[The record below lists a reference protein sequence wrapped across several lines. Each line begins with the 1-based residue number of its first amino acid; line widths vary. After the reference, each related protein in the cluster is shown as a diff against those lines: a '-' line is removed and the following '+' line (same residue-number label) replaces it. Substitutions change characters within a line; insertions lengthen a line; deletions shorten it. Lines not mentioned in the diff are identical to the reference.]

1 MDQSN
6 GLESQKEK
14 EIAQYNQRRSSGEII
29 ITSIFIPLIRMKN
42 FKKRKEKGKK
52 QGNRGIYPD
61 LTTKSCDSAHH
72 TLKMVLQNRSN
83 YCVGSYAAAMRHDR
97 ALVIS

>member
-29 ITSIFIPLIRMKN
+29 ITSIFIPLI
-42 FKKRKEKGKK
+42 
-52 QGNRGIYPD
+52 
-61 LTTKSCDSAHH
+61 
-72 TLKMVLQNRSN
+72 
-83 YCVGSYAAAMRHDR
+83 
-97 ALVIS
+97 